1 MLLPL
6 EQTGDKAIRILKM
19 GFADA
24 VVWNIGSER
33 AGGLK
38 DLGAGSAMNESLL
51 ASQLPWFTCLSPAM
65 LQASGRTMCATRRPR
80 SAKLRNSRLRWIVA
94 R

>member
-38 DLGAGSAMNESLL
+38 DLGAGEWKNYVCYEA
-51 ASQLPWFTCLSPAM
+51 
-65 LQASGRTMCATRRPR
+65 ATIGKA
-80 SAKLRNSRLRWIVA
+80 AKLAPKGSWTAGQSFSKVPLSSLPKPSCSK
-94 R
+94 